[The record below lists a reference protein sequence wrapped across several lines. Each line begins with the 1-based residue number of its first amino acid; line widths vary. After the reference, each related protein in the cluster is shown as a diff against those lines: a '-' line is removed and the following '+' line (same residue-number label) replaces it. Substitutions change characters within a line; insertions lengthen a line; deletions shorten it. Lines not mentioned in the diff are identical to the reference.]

1 MTEVL
6 CESKAYWEIKGRHLP
21 EWSTEPSEDATLEL
35 RQGTTGAHKT
45 QRAQDSWPDSART
58 GRLKGQKYTPQ
69 TKEVGEAGA
78 E

>member
-1 MTEVL
+1 MTEIFVNQSL
-6 CESKAYWEIKGRHLP
+6 LGNKGRHLP
-21 EWSTEPSEDATLEL
+21 EWSTEPSAHVTLEL

-45 QRAQDSWPDSART
+45 QRAQDSWSVQHRQAR
-58 GRLKGQKYTPQ
+58 GSKIPPQ